1 MMMGNG
7 IMSDLADFSV
17 PWHDV
22 DYVSS
27 LDLGYYSHSA
37 QKLVS
42 PVVFDVSG
50 NIENLD
56 TGIVALTTE
65 QRTAIAGM
73 IFQMF
78 NRKWTKLWSL
88 YSLSYSPINN
98 YYMDEAET
106 VDRDITRSGSDTGS
120 VTTTNSGTVSDS
132 GTNTGTVTTVTD
144 NDTTNT
150 GTSNH
155 SMSDGGTLTTVKDND
170 KTNTGT
176 QSNSGSSDTE
186 NGIFGFNS
194 SVAVGSD
201 TSENTNSNTRTD
213 NLASTEDETVTETR
227 ATTHTDN
234 RTDNLASTEDET
246 VTETRNLAD
255 SNTKT
260 LNTTDLETRNLSN
273 SGTESDDV
281 SRELHRSGS
290 TGIYSPQQLIT
301 DEIELWQWNFYK
313 QVFEDIDSILC
324 LDIY

>member
-7 IMSDLADFSV
+7 IMSDLSEFSV

-22 DYVSS
+22 DYIPS

-56 TGIVALTTE
+56 TGIIALTTE

-73 IFQMF
+73 IFQIF

-106 VDRDITRSGSDTGS
+106 VDRDITRSGSDTGTVS
-120 VTTTNSGTVSDS
+120 TANSGTVSDS

-150 GTSNH
+150 GT
-155 SMSDGGTLTTVKDND
+155 
-170 KTNTGT
+170 

-194 SVAVGSD
+194 SIAVGSD
-201 TSENTNSNTRTD
+201 TTENTNSNTRTD

-227 ATTHTDN
+227 
-234 RTDNLASTEDET
+234 
-246 VTETRNLAD
+246 NLAD
-255 SNTKT
+255 SNTRT

-290 TGIYSPQQLIT
+290 TGIYSPQQLIN

>member
-1 MMMGNG
+1 MMTGNG

-22 DYVSS
+22 DYVPS

-106 VDRDITRSGSDTGS
+106 VDRDISRSGSDTGTVS
-120 VTTTNSGTVSDS
+120 TANSGTVSDS
-132 GTNTGTVTTVTD
+132 GTNTGTVTTVT
-144 NDTTNT
+144 
-150 GTSNH
+150 
-155 SMSDGGTLTTVKDND
+155 DND

-227 ATTHTDN
+227 
-234 RTDNLASTEDET
+234 
-246 VTETRNLAD
+246 NLAD

-260 LNTTDLETRNLSN
+260 LNTTDLETRNLAN

-281 SRELHRSGS
+281 IRELHRSGS

>member
-7 IMSDLADFSV
+7 IMSDLSDFSV

-22 DYVSS
+22 DYVPS

-50 NIENLD
+50 NIENID

-106 VDRDITRSGSDTGS
+106 VDRDISRSGTDTGTVS
-120 VTTTNSGTVSDS
+120 TSNTGTVSDS
-132 GTNTGTVTTVTD
+132 GTDTGTVTTVT
-144 NDTTNT
+144 
-150 GTSNH
+150 
-155 SMSDGGTLTTVKDND
+155 DND

-194 SVAVGSD
+194 SIAVGSD

-227 ATTHTDN
+227 
-234 RTDNLASTEDET
+234 
-246 VTETRNLAD
+246 NLAD
-255 SNTKT
+255 SNTRT

-281 SRELHRSGS
+281 SRELHRAGS

>member
-1 MMMGNG
+1 MMTGNG

-22 DYVSS
+22 DYVHS

-106 VDRDITRSGSDTGS
+106 VDRDISRSGSDTGTVS
-120 VTTTNSGTVSDS
+120 TANSGTVSDS
-132 GTNTGTVTTVTD
+132 GTDTGTVTTVT
-144 NDTTNT
+144 
-150 GTSNH
+150 
-155 SMSDGGTLTTVKDND
+155 DND

-227 ATTHTDN
+227 
-234 RTDNLASTEDET
+234 
-246 VTETRNLAD
+246 NLAD
-255 SNTKT
+255 SNTRT
-260 LNTTDLETRNLSN
+260 LNTTDLETRNLAN

>member
-1 MMMGNG
+1 
-7 IMSDLADFSV
+7 MSDLADFSV

-22 DYVSS
+22 DYVPS

-106 VDRDITRSGSDTGS
+106 VDRDISRSGSDTGTVS
-120 VTTTNSGTVSDS
+120 TANTGTVSDS
-132 GTNTGTVTTVTD
+132 GTDTGTVTTVT
-144 NDTTNT
+144 
-150 GTSNH
+150 
-155 SMSDGGTLTTVKDND
+155 DND

-227 ATTHTDN
+227 
-234 RTDNLASTEDET
+234 
-246 VTETRNLAD
+246 NLAD
-255 SNTKT
+255 SNTRT
-260 LNTTDLETRNLSN
+260 LNTTDLETRNLAN

>member
-1 MMMGNG
+1 MMTGNG

-22 DYVSS
+22 DYVPS

-106 VDRDITRSGSDTGS
+106 VDRDISRSGSDTGTVS
-120 VTTTNSGTVSDS
+120 TANTGTVSDS
-132 GTNTGTVTTVTD
+132 GTDTGTVTTVT
-144 NDTTNT
+144 
-150 GTSNH
+150 
-155 SMSDGGTLTTVKDND
+155 DND

-227 ATTHTDN
+227 
-234 RTDNLASTEDET
+234 
-246 VTETRNLAD
+246 NLAD
-255 SNTKT
+255 SNTRT
-260 LNTTDLETRNLSN
+260 LNTTDLETRNLAN

>member
-1 MMMGNG
+1 
-7 IMSDLADFSV
+7 MSDLSDFSV
-17 PWHDV
+17 PWHGV
-22 DYVSS
+22 DYVAS

-88 YSLSYSPINN
+88 YNLSYNPISN
-98 YYMDEAET
+98 YHMDEAET

-120 VTTTNSGTVSDS
+120 VTTTNTGTVSDS

-144 NDTTNT
+144 NDT
-150 GTSNH
+150 
-155 SMSDGGTLTTVKDND
+155 
-170 KTNTGT
+170 TNTGT

-201 TSENTNSNTRTD
+201 TSENTNSNT
-213 NLASTEDETVTETR
+213 
-227 ATTHTDN
+227 

>member
-1 MMMGNG
+1 MMTGNG

-22 DYVSS
+22 DYVPS

-50 NIENLD
+50 NIENID

-106 VDRDITRSGSDTGS
+106 VDRDISRSGSDTGTVS
-120 VTTTNSGTVSDS
+120 TANTGTVSDS
-132 GTNTGTVTTVTD
+132 GTDTGTVTTVT
-144 NDTTNT
+144 
-150 GTSNH
+150 
-155 SMSDGGTLTTVKDND
+155 DND

-227 ATTHTDN
+227 
-234 RTDNLASTEDET
+234 
-246 VTETRNLAD
+246 NLAD
-255 SNTKT
+255 SNTRT
-260 LNTTDLETRNLSN
+260 LNTTDLETRNLAN

>member
-7 IMSDLADFSV
+7 IMSDLSDFSV
-17 PWHDV
+17 PWHGV
-22 DYVSS
+22 DYVAS

-50 NIENLD
+50 NIENID

-88 YSLSYSPINN
+88 YSLSYNPINN

-106 VDRDITRSGSDTGS
+106 IDRDITRSGSDTGTVS
-120 VTTTNSGTVSDS
+120 TANSGTVSDS

-144 NDTTNT
+144 NDITNT

-194 SVAVGSD
+194 SIAVGSD

-213 NLASTEDETVTETR
+213 NLASTEDR
-227 ATTHTDN
+227 
-234 RTDNLASTEDET
+234 T

-273 SGTESDDV
+273 RGTESDDV
-281 SRELHRSGS
+281 SRESHRSGS